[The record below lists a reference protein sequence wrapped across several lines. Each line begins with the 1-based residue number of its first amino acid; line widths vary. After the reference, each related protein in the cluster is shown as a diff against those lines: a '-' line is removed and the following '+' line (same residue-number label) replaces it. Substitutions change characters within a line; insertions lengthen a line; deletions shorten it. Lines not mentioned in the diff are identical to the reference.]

1 MSRQCIT
8 HHHACD
14 CRERKFAELE
24 AENKRLTE
32 AQAGIMDNWI
42 DIMSSGEG
50 VKYNK
55 GYNQALLD
63 TFNALK
69 EQNE

>member
-1 MSRQCIT
+1 MSKLGT
-8 HHHACD
+8 T
-14 CRERKFAELE
+14 ELPSASE
-24 AENKRLTE
+24 LGAR
-32 AQAGIMDNWI
+32 IMDNWI

-69 EQNE
+69 EQK

>member
-32 AQAGIMDNWI
+32 ALELLDLG
-42 DIMSSGEG
+42 SGLHGEICG
-50 VKYNK
+50 VCRGQCCYENESCHLE
-55 GYNQALLD
+55 QALKG
-63 TFNALK
+63 A
-69 EQNE
+69 E